1 MKAHLI
7 SLVIFSQISFANISL
22 EDLDY
27 FRSIS
32 NTESNS
38 IISSGTNHCN
48 NFFDRNNLSV
58 SYQKYENF
66 FLCKFSKKRNRFYVY
81 MLAVEKK
88 GTEKLK
94 DFCTKIINNWPIV
107 SDHLD
112 KNFPSENQPY
122 LNGFYIDNFFNK
134 TILDFSKNYKRDQR
148 LINNEIDRYILENR
162 KIFTK
167 DNMKN
172 NELIEKELE
181 KISSIYKKII
191 SEDISDLDKIIK
203 NQLNKIVRYKIFI
216 NDTKKFIS
224 YSCNW
229 EPKKGLEPY
238 IKREKF
244 SEFED
249 I

>member
-1 MKAHLI
+1 MKPHFIFLI
-7 SLVIFSQISFANISL
+7 LFSQISFVNITL

-32 NTESNS
+32 NIENNS
-38 IISSGTNHCN
+38 IISSGTDHCN
-48 NFFDRNNLSV
+48 NFFDRNNLIIN
-58 SYQKYENF
+58 YEKYENF

-81 MLAVEKK
+81 MLGVEKK

-94 DFCTKIINNWPIV
+94 DFCTRIMNNWPLV

-122 LNGFYIDNFFNK
+122 LKGFYIDNLFNE

-148 LINNEIDRYILENR
+148 LINNEINKYILENR
-162 KIFTK
+162 DLFTK
-167 DNMKN
+167 NNIKKN
-172 NELIEKELE
+172 EIIEKELK
-181 KISSIYKKII
+181 KISLIYKKVI
-191 SEDISDLDKIIK
+191 SGDISNLDKIIK
-203 NQLNKIVRYKIFI
+203 NQLDKIVRYKIFI
-216 NDTKKFIS
+216 NDTKRFIS

-229 EPKKGLEPY
+229 EPGKGLEPY
-238 IKREKF
+238 VKREKF
-244 SEFED
+244 SEFEN

>member
-7 SLVIFSQISFANISL
+7 IYILFSQIVFVNISL

-27 FRSIS
+27 LRSIS
-32 NTESNS
+32 NIESNS
-38 IISSGTNHCN
+38 IISSGTYHCN
-48 NFFDRNNLSV
+48 NFFNRNNLSV
-58 SYQKYENF
+58 DYQKYENF
-66 FLCKFSKKRNRFYVY
+66 FLCKFSKKRNRFYIY

-88 GTEKLK
+88 GTDKLK

-112 KNFPSENQPY
+112 KNFPSENQSY
-122 LNGFYIDNFFNK
+122 LNGFYIDNLFNK

-148 LINNEIDRYILENR
+148 MINNEIDKFIMENR
-162 KIFTK
+162 EIFTL
-167 DNMKN
+167 DNIKN

-216 NDTKKFIS
+216 TNCERGWSRKF
-224 YSCNW
+224 CT
-229 EPKKGLEPY
+229 Y
-238 IKREKF
+238 IINYN
-244 SEFED
+244 S
-249 I
+249 IGSG

>member
-1 MKAHLI
+1 
-7 SLVIFSQISFANISL
+7 
-22 EDLDY
+22 
-27 FRSIS
+27 
-32 NTESNS
+32 
-38 IISSGTNHCN
+38 
-48 NFFDRNNLSV
+48 
-58 SYQKYENF
+58 
-66 FLCKFSKKRNRFYVY
+66 

-94 DFCTKIINNWPIV
+94 DFCTKIINNWPLV
-107 SDHLD
+107 TDHLD

-122 LNGFYIDNFFNK
+122 LNGFYIENFFNK
-134 TILDFSKNYKRDQR
+134 TVLDFSKNYKRDQR
-148 LINNEIDRYILENR
+148 LINNEIDKYILENR
-162 KIFTK
+162 EIFTK
-167 DNMKN
+167 DNIKN
-172 NELIEKELE
+172 NEIIEKKLE

-191 SEDISDLDKIIK
+191 GEDISDLDKIIK

>member
-1 MKAHLI
+1 MNVRFLF
-7 SLVIFSQISFANISL
+7 LVLFSQVLFVDISL

-32 NTESNS
+32 SINANS
-38 IISSGTNHCN
+38 IISSGTKHCN
-48 NFFDRNNLSV
+48 NFFDRNNFSIDF
-58 SYQKYENF
+58 QKYENF

-88 GTEKLK
+88 SQENLKNFCKKL
-94 DFCTKIINNWPIV
+94 INDWPIV

-112 KNFPSENQPY
+112 RNFPSENQPF
-122 LNGFYIDNFFNK
+122 LKGFYVDNLFNR
-134 TILDFSKNYKRDQR
+134 TILDFSKNYKKDQM
-148 LINNEIDRYILENR
+148 LINNEIDKYILENR
-162 KIFTK
+162 EIFTK
-167 DNMKN
+167 DNLKN
-172 NELIEKELE
+172 NELIKKEFE